1 MTHIRTTHTGSLPRP
16 PQMLEAVRAH
26 FAGQAMDE
34 ALPGGSYLIGLLSSN
49 SDGKTS
55 NSQHEARAERYG
67 GARREAHQ

>member
-1 MTHIRTTHTGSLPRP
+1 
-16 PQMLEAVRAH
+16 
-26 FAGQAMDE
+26 MDE